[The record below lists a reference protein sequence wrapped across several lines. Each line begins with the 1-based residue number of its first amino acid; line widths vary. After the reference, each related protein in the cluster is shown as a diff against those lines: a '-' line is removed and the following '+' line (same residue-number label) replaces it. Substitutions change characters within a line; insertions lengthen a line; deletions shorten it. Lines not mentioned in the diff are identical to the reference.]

1 MSRRWGSVKLFCYN
15 AAIPNPGQTGDM
27 NRSTAA
33 LIIAILFHL
42 LLLLLLFI
50 LTSIVP
56 ETAEQKPQQNRIKI
70 ALKEK
75 PKAKRNAAL
84 ENKIPPAE
92 KIPPM
97 PKGAQLEKIE
107 MPSERTKTLPK
118 PSEQIPVEPAAP
130 VQPQQKIPTPKK
142 IAKPEKR
149 ATDTEPLPPEK
160 PYIPFMKA
168 PEPEQP
174 AKPEETAEA
183 NATSIPDEHRKLFSK
198 LSKKQ
203 KYVERKTASET
214 SSRRESRIPN
224 DIREAYGDAFGKLT
238 EGEKKYLLDNQEIM
252 RRLTQSQLD
261 DTGPTMIPNN
271 LRVNDYN
278 VVEFYLHPDGS
289 MTDFR
294 YIRRSGFF
302 LLDEVTKETIES
314 VYWKYPRPEQ
324 KTLIRYKFGYFLR
337 GY

>member
-1 MSRRWGSVKLFCYN
+1 
-15 AAIPNPGQTGDM
+15 M

-50 LTSIVP
+50 LTTMVP
-56 ETAEQKPQQNRIKI
+56 EFPEQKPQQNRIKI

-75 PKAKRNAAL
+75 PEVKRNAAL

-97 PKGAQLEKIE
+97 PKGAQLEKIAT
-107 MPSERTKTLPK
+107 PSERTQPLPK
-118 PSEQIPVEPAAP
+118 PQEQIPVKPPKP
-130 VQPQQKIPTPKK
+130 VQPQQEIPTPKQ
-142 IAKPEKR
+142 IAEPQKR
-149 ATDTEPLPPEK
+149 VTETEPLPPKK

-168 PEPEQP
+168 PEPEKAP
-174 AKPEETAEA
+174 KRAEA
-183 NATSIPDEHRKLFSK
+183 NATTVPVEHKKLFAK

-203 KYVERKTASET
+203 KHVERKTTSAT
-214 SSRRESRIPN
+214 SSRREGRIPK
-224 DIREAYGDAFGKLT
+224 DIRDAYGDAFGKLT
-238 EGEKKYLLDNQEIM
+238 QGEKKYLLDNQEIM

-294 YIRRSGFF
+294 YIRHSGFF

-324 KTLIRYKFGYFLR
+324 KTLIRYTFGYFLR